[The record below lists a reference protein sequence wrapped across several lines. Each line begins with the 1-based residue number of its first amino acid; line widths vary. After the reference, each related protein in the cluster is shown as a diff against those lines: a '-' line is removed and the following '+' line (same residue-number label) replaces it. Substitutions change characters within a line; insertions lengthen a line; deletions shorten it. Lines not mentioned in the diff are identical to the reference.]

1 MLHGRD
7 QGIKFSHPHFNH
19 WTRGQEIADSDTHF
33 NHWTR
38 GQEIADSDSHFN
50 RWTQLPD
57 PEHPREVYRLW
68 TVQLPDPE
76 HPREVNRLW
85 TTQLP
90 DPEHPRE
97 DNRWFPWLKSKFGIK
112 KRGESLAWLSER
124 SAYTEINHLWEKCLR
139 NPHWP
144 PPPPERPIGWFPWLK
159 KPDERS
165 DAPKVQQWQEKLN
178 EFKGKQ
184 VWTHDQENS
193 DNRPYNVKLNIT
205 TTHYR

>member
-1 MLHGRD
+1 MEEQPALLLVFFSSEVALEGFALKSTWLSERSACTETNHLWEEMLHGRD

-124 SAYTEINHLWEKCLR
+124 SAYTEINHLWEDGCRKKSVFGIRIGLR
-139 NPHWP
+139 LHQNV
-144 PPPPERPIGWFPWLK
+144 PESVGSL
-159 KPDERS
+159 
-165 DAPKVQQWQEKLN
+165 
-178 EFKGKQ
+178 G
-184 VWTHDQENS
+184 
-193 DNRPYNVKLNIT
+193 
-205 TTHYR
+205 